1 MFKNEI
7 FIFLIRIFS
16 FALNV
21 SAGFFCLTLIVSFVP
36 SFNGHQEIFASFAIC
51 LICFGINHFSENL
64 IEKIK
69 EENDF

>member
-7 FIFLIRIFS
+7 LIFLIRIFS
-16 FALNV
+16 FALNI

-36 SFNGHQEIFASFAIC
+36 SFNYFQEISASFAIC
-51 LICFGINHFSENL
+51 LICYSINHFSEKL

-69 EENDF
+69 EKNDF